1 MCNTHQDQRK
11 TNGLVEKT
19 EKAFSDLIDGV
30 YNGKKEQQK
39 DIEQVRER
47 VDEITSKEDISD
59 AEVDELVEWVLME
72 KELLD

>member
-1 MCNTHQDQRK
+1 M
-11 TNGLVEKT
+11 E
-19 EKAFSDLIDGV
+19 
-30 YNGKKEQQK
+30 KKEQKK

>member
-1 MCNTHQDQRK
+1 M
-11 TNGLVEKT
+11 E
-19 EKAFSDLIDGV
+19 
-30 YNGKKEQQK
+30 KKEQQK